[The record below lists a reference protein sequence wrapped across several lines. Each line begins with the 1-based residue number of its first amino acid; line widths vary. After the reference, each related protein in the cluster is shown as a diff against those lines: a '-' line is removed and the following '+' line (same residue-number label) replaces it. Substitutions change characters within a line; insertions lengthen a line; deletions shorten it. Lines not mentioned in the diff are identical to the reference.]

1 MYCGHELCDM
11 SDHYLEQYLAEEY
24 DVDISNEM
32 VTDDIL
38 DDIKE
43 AIENNDYVESSR
55 VYIDHELAAILHD
68 LREYCSTI
76 EFQSF
81 YKHRYLRSPEVTSH
95 EIRRTADDNRSKPL
109 LRNILEDDQYDELE
123 VLGDQI
129 LTMAHNRLETVLSTA
144 DELEEQYRSIDIF
157 LAYCEK
163 LLDER
168 QFSSL
173 GKKHLSVPVSRA
185 GSVSS
190 SPDKEKYWNNV
201 EKIFME
207 DEEDDPIHELSQ
219 YTISTPMELYTYFEF
234 TENMTA

>member
-1 MYCGHELCDM
+1 MYCGCELCTM
-11 SDHYLEQYLAEEY
+11 TDHYLEQYLAEEY
-24 DVDISNEM
+24 DVDITNEM

-38 DDIKE
+38 EDINE
-43 AIENNDYVESSR
+43 AIENNDYVEDSEL
-55 VYIDHELAAILHD
+55 YIDNELAAILHD

-81 YKHRYLRSPEVTSH
+81 YKHQYLRFPEVTSH
-95 EIRRTADDNRSKPL
+95 KIRRTTDDHRSKPL
-109 LRNILEDDQYDELE
+109 LRNILEDDQFDKLE
-123 VLGDQI
+123 VLGDQL
-129 LTMAHNRLETVLSTA
+129 LTMAHNRLETVLSNA

-168 QFSSL
+168 RFSSL
-173 GKKHLSVPVSRA
+173 GKKHLSVPVSRD

-190 SPDKEKYWNNV
+190 SPDKEMYWNNV